1 MIVYRSVHHVGKRLF
16 TVSPNRCNN
25 RTKRFKTS
33 SKINSNNAKQQQEE
47 AAHQQSL
54 NWKDRKEA
62 PKWLKRLEPSKGG
75 TKLPT
80 PLEGLVISIVAVAG
94 YYAWFVDPPRQ
105 QQQSDGQE

>member
-1 MIVYRSVHHVGKRLF
+1 MIVYRSAHHVSKRLF
-16 TVSPNRCNN
+16 TVSSNRCNN

-33 SKINSNNAKQQQEE
+33 STKINSNNAKQQE

-62 PKWLKRLEPSKGG
+62 PRWLKRLEPTKGG

-94 YYAWFVDPPRQ
+94 YYAWFVDPPK

>member
-16 TVSPNRCNN
+16 TASPNHCNN

-33 SKINSNNAKQQQEE
+33 SSKVSNNAELEE

-62 PKWLKRLEPSKGG
+62 PKWLKRLEPTKGG

-80 PLEGLVISIVAVAG
+80 PLEGVVISIVAVAG
-94 YYAWFVDPPRQ
+94 YYAWFVDPPK

>member
-16 TVSPNRCNN
+16 TLSPNRCCN
-25 RTKRFKTS
+25 RTKTS
-33 SKINSNNAKQQQEE
+33 STSKISNNNAEQE

-62 PKWLKRLEPSKGG
+62 PRWLKRLEPTKGG

-80 PLEGLVISIVAVAG
+80 PLEGVVIAVVGVAG

-105 QQQSDGQE
+105 QQQSDSQE

>member
-16 TVSPNRCNN
+16 TVSSNRCNN

-33 SKINSNNAKQQQEE
+33 STSKISNNNAEQE

-62 PKWLKRLEPSKGG
+62 PRWLKRLEPTKGG

-80 PLEGLVISIVAVAG
+80 PLEGVVIAIVGMAG
-94 YYAWFVDPPRQ
+94 YYAWFVDPPK
-105 QQQSDGQE
+105 QQQSDSQE